1 MRLIIQPDYQSV
13 SQWAAHYVAAKIKAA
28 NPTPEKPFVLGCP
41 TGSSPLG
48 MYKALIDLNKKGIV
62 SFQNVVTFN
71 MDEYVGL
78 PKEHPESYYS
88 FMWNNFFSHIDI
100 KPENTNILNGNAADL
115 NAECARYEEKIKS
128 YGGID
133 LFMGGIGPD
142 GHIAFNEPG
151 SSLSSRTRQKTLT
164 TDTIIANS
172 RFFDNDINKVP
183 AGEIDGRVREMA
195 GKLNI
200 TDILDKYP
208 YQVSGGQKQRC
219 ACARAIINQPKLI
232 LADEPTGALDS
243 HSSQAL
249 LSTIQSINESLDATI
264 LMVTHDAFSASYAN
278 RILFLRDGAIFA
290 EILKG
295 SDSRRVF
302 FEKILDV
309 LTMMGGGVN
318 DVR

>member
-28 NPTPEKPFVLGCP
+28 NPTAEKPFVLGCP

-48 MYKALIDLNKKGIV
+48 MYKGLIDLNKKGIV
-62 SFQNVVTFN
+62 SFENVVTFN

-115 NAECARYEEKIKS
+115 DAECARYEEKIKS

-164 TDTIIANS
+164 TDTLTVGVGTVLSAKEVMIIVNGH
-172 RFFDNDINKVP
+172 NK
-183 AGEIDGRVREMA
+183 
-195 GKLNI
+195 
-200 TDILDKYP
+200 
-208 YQVSGGQKQRC
+208 
-219 ACARAIINQPKLI
+219 ARALYHAVEGAITQMWTISALQMHEKGIIVCDDAATVELKVGTYRYFKDI
-232 LADEPTGALDS
+232 EADHLDP
-243 HSSQAL
+243 
-249 LSTIQSINESLDATI
+249 ESLI
-264 LMVTHDAFSASYAN
+264 
-278 RILFLRDGAIFA
+278 
-290 EILKG
+290 
-295 SDSRRVF
+295 
-302 FEKILDV
+302 
-309 LTMMGGGVN
+309 
-318 DVR
+318 